1 MAAPLSL
8 NGIKAVENSLN
19 NATKA
24 NNAAAATFLN
34 NPTPA
39 NATNMNNRNAQLVRL
54 SKRISKAIG
63 NLVGGNGN
71 ARQNNSP
78 KF

>member
-1 MAAPLSL
+1 MAAPLNV

-34 NPTPA
+34 NPTPK
-39 NATNMNNRNAQLVRL
+39 NATNMMNRNKQLVTL
-54 SKRISKAIG
+54 SSRIAKAIG
-63 NLVGGNGN
+63 NLVGNG
-71 ARQNNSP
+71 ARPNNRP
-78 KF
+78 NF

>member
-1 MAAPLSL
+1 MAAPLNV

-34 NPTPA
+34 NPTPR

-54 SKRISKAIG
+54 SKRISNAIG
-63 NLVGGNGN
+63 KLVGGNGN
-71 ARQNNSP
+71 AR
-78 KF
+78 